1 MAAFLA
7 RLGGFCARRRWW
19 VLCAW
24 ILVLVLA
31 GVGAARF
38 AQPLTSKFSVAGM
51 QSTKTL
57 DLVDREFGTS
67 DGGGKVVFA
76 APSGSKLT
84 ATDAVTVATL
94 SRELAEV
101 SGVRSATDPFTAQVK
116 TLSPEGRIGYVPVTL
131 TSEDASDAT
140 KDGIATAM
148 SHAREAGLQVEA
160 SSELAPE
167 PASSSS
173 QGIGIVI
180 ALVILLVTFGSLVAS
195 GLPLLVAIV
204 GLAISLTVIHA
215 ATAFVAVNSVAP
227 TLAILLGLAV
237 GIDYS
242 LFLVNR
248 HRQQLLAGAE
258 VRASIARA
266 MGTAGSA
273 VFFAALTVIIA
284 LAGLAVVRI
293 GFLTQMGLGAAFAVL
308 VALLVALTLTPALL
322 GFAGTRVLGRRAR
335 RRLASGAEHEGS
347 GMGPESGRR
356 PNQGGARRW
365 AELVMAHRVVA
376 VVASVVLLGLLAV
389 PVLGMRLGLPN
400 DGTDPSSTTDRKAY
414 DLLADGFGAG
424 MNGPLLVL
432 APASDVAEVTQRITA
447 TDDVA
452 RVLVSGVKDGRALL
466 TVIPKSGPSDQA
478 TATLVGSL
486 REMPGS
492 SVLVT
497 GETAVDIDIS
507 NRLLDALP
515 LYLALVAGFAFVLLL
530 VIFGSILIPLKAT
543 LSFLL
548 SLGAALGC
556 TVAVYQW
563 GWLGNVFGVDPAA
576 PLLSFLPTII
586 IGVLFGL
593 SMDYEMFL
601 VSGMRE
607 EHVHGAEDG
616 EAVVTGF
623 ASGAKVVVAAALIMV
638 GVFGGGVVT
647 GSSLTKPIAFAL
659 ALGVL
664 VDAFVVRLLLVPAVL
679 SLFGR
684 AAWWLPNWLGRI
696 APTGASRSNGFMTRA
711 GNFTGTTRSSH
722 QSARN
727 ASSVGAGPEGDL
739 GQEERAD
746 HADQGDDGRDQED
759 AAGGV
764 AVGGPDDF
772 PSGRR

>member
-1 MAAFLA
+1 MAALLA
-7 RLGGFCARRRWW
+7 RLGSFCARRRWW

-31 GVGAARF
+31 GFGAARF
-38 AQPLTSKFSVAGM
+38 GQPLTSKFTVPGL

-57 DLVDREFGTS
+57 DLVDREFGNS
-67 DGGGKVVFA
+67 GGSGKVVFA
-76 APSGSKLT
+76 APSGVRLT
-84 ATDAVTVATL
+84 AADAATVATL
-94 SRELAEV
+94 SQALAEV
-101 SGVRSATDPFTAQVK
+101 SGVRSATDPFTAPVR
-116 TLSPEGRIGYVPVTL
+116 TLSPDGRIGYVPVTL
-131 TSEDASDAT
+131 AADSASEAT
-140 KDGIATAM
+140 KDGIATALRP
-148 SHAREAGLQVEA
+148 ARDAGLQVEA
-160 SSELAPE
+160 SSDLAPE

-173 QGIGIVI
+173 SAIGIVI
-180 ALVILLVTFGSLVAS
+180 ALVILLVTFGTLVAA
-195 GLPLLVAIV
+195 GLPLLIAIL
-204 GLAISLTVIHA
+204 GLAISLTAIHA

-273 VFFAALTVIIA
+273 VLFAALTVIIA
-284 LAGLAVVRI
+284 LGGLAVVRI
-293 GFLTQMGLGAAFAVL
+293 GFLTQMGVGAAFAVL
-308 VALLVALTLTPALL
+308 VAMLVALTLTPALL
-322 GFAGTRVLGRRAR
+322 GFAGPRVLGRRAR
-335 RRLASGAEHEGS
+335 RRLASGTV
-347 GMGPESGRR
+347 PEPGRR
-356 PNQGGARRW
+356 ARRW
-365 AELVMAHRVVA
+365 AERVLAHRVVA
-376 VVASVVLLGLLAV
+376 VLASVVLLGLLAV

-400 DGTDPSSTTDRKAY
+400 DGTDPSSSTDRKAY
-414 DLLADGFGAG
+414 DLLAEGFGAG

-432 APASDVAEVTQRITA
+432 APSSDLAEVTRNASA
-447 TDDVA
+447 TDDVE
-452 RVLVSGVKDGRALL
+452 RVLVSGVKGDRALL

-486 REMPGS
+486 REMPGPS
-492 SVLVT
+492 ILVT

-530 VIFGSILIPLKAT
+530 VIFRSILIPLKAT

-548 SLGAALGC
+548 SLGAGLGC

-563 GWLGNVFGVDPAA
+563 GWLGTGFGVDPAA

-607 EHVHGAEDG
+607 EHVHGAADR

-623 ASGAKVVVAAALIMV
+623 ANGAKVVVAAALIMV

-647 GSSLTKPIAFAL
+647 GSSITKPIAFAL
-659 ALGVL
+659 AVGVL
-664 VDAFVVRLLLVPAVL
+664 VDAFLVRLLLVPAVL

-684 AAWWLPNWLGRI
+684 AAWWLPRWLGRI
-696 APTGASRSNGFMTRA
+696 APRIDVEGAALEHRPDRTLE
-711 GNFTGTTRSSH
+711 
-722 QSARN
+722 
-727 ASSVGAGPEGDL
+727 SV
-739 GQEERAD
+739 
-746 HADQGDDGRDQED
+746 
-759 AAGGV
+759 
-764 AVGGPDDF
+764 
-772 PSGRR
+772 

>member
-1 MAAFLA
+1 MAALLA
-7 RLGGFCARRRWW
+7 RLGSFCARRRWW

-24 ILVLVLA
+24 ILVLILA
-31 GVGAARF
+31 GFGAARF
-38 AQPLTSKFSVAGM
+38 GQPLTSKFSVAGM
-51 QSTKTL
+51 ESTKTL
-57 DLVDREFGTS
+57 DLVDREFGSS

-84 ATDAVTVATL
+84 TTDAATVATL
-94 SRELAEV
+94 SRALADV
-101 SGVRSATDPFTAQVK
+101 PGVRSATDPFTAPVK
-116 TLSPEGRIGYVPVTL
+116 TLSPDGRIGYLPVTL
-131 TSEDASDAT
+131 TSDSASEAT

-148 SHAREAGLQVEA
+148 ANARGAGLDVEA

-173 QGIGIVI
+173 AAIGILI
-180 ALVILLVTFGSLVAS
+180 ALVILVVTFGSLVAA
-195 GLPLLVAIV
+195 GLPLLIAIL
-204 GLAISLTVIHA
+204 GLALSVTVIHA
-215 ATAFVAVNSVAP
+215 VTALVPVNSVAP

-248 HRQQLLAGAE
+248 HRQQLLAGADD

-293 GFLTQMGLGAAFAVL
+293 GFLTQMGLGAALAVA
-308 VALLVALTLTPALL
+308 VAMLVALTLTPALL
-322 GFAGTRVLGRRAR
+322 SIAGPRVLGRRAR
-335 RRLASGAEHEGS
+335 RASGAV
-347 GMGPESGRR
+347 PEPGRL
-356 PNQGGARRW
+356 ARRW
-365 AELVMAHRVVA
+365 AEVVVAHRVVA
-376 VVASVVLLGLLAV
+376 VLASVVLLSLLAV

-414 DLLADGFGAG
+414 DLLAEGFGAG

-432 APASDVAEVTQRITA
+432 APSADLTAVTRQLGATADVE
-447 TDDVA
+447 
-452 RVLVSGVKDGRALL
+452 RVLVSGVKDDRALL
-466 TVIPKSGPSDQA
+466 TVIPQSGPSDQA
-478 TATLVGSL
+478 TAALVRSL
-486 REMPGS
+486 RAMPRAS
-492 SVLVT
+492 ILVT

-507 NRLLDALP
+507 TRLLDALP
-515 LYLALVAGFAFVLLL
+515 RYLALVAGFAFVLLL
-530 VIFGSILIPLKAT
+530 VIFRSILIPLKAT

-563 GWLGNVFGVDPAA
+563 GWLATGFGVDPAA
-576 PLLSFLPTII
+576 PLLSFLPTIV

-607 EHVHGAEDG
+607 EHVHGAADR
-616 EAVVTGF
+616 EAVVAGF
-623 ASGAKVVVAAALIMV
+623 ANGAKVVVAAALIMV

-659 ALGVL
+659 AVGVL
-664 VDAFVVRLLLVPAVL
+664 VDAFLVRLLLVPAVL

-684 AAWWLPNWLGRI
+684 AAWWLPRWLDRF
-696 APTGASRSNGFMTRA
+696 APGIDVEGAALERGISTMTA
-711 GNFTGTTRSSH
+711 H
-722 QSARN
+722 
-727 ASSVGAGPEGDL
+727 
-739 GQEERAD
+739 
-746 HADQGDDGRDQED
+746 
-759 AAGGV
+759 
-764 AVGGPDDF
+764 
-772 PSGRR
+772 